1 MSDKKLAI
9 DDACSSSVELVG
21 ATQGLRAFVTD
32 RLSSLDDVSHDDLS
46 MLGGMI
52 AAIVALT
59 EKHKTEMLQL
69 ENEG

>member
-21 ATQGLRAFVTD
+21 ASQGLRAFVTD

-52 AAIVALT
+52 AALVALA
-59 EKHKTEMLQL
+59 EKHKTEILQL